1 MRECDREGES
11 GRPIGVGIVGFG
23 SIGQVHAVALEQCPA
38 ARVVAVARRH
48 RDEAVA
54 ARFPRVAWYTD
65 YRALLRRD
73 DIAVVAICTPN
84 GDHAKQ
90 TLDALAAGKHVV
102 VEKPLAL
109 SLADG
114 ERVVDEARTRGRL
127 LAVMSQRR
135 LEPQNRY
142 LKALLDAGTLGTP
155 VLGEALV
162 RWYRDRRYYDSAPWR
177 GSRALDGGVLPNQ
190 AIHAID
196 LLRWFLGPVESV
208 TGFAASRARYTE
220 AADTGV
226 AALRFASGALGVIA
240 ATAVAP
246 PGLPAEVNLFFARG
260 QVAIHDA
267 AVARWEVPDVPPP
280 PGEAVGSGRSDP
292 AAIGIL
298 GHLRQWRD
306 ILAALRERRDPLVTG
321 VDGLAT
327 LAVILAIEE
336 SDRTGQL
343 VHLHQ
348 SRRERLT
355 SRFGGTPHGR
365 EHGNARG
372 SLA

>member
-1 MRECDREGES
+1 MREPDREGES
-11 GRPIGVGIVGFG
+11 DSPIGVGIVGFG
-23 SIGQVHAVALEQCPA
+23 SIGQVHAMALEQCPA

-48 RDEAVA
+48 RDAAVA
-54 ARFPRVAWYTD
+54 ARFPRVAWHTD

-73 DIAVVAICTPN
+73 DIEIVAICTPN

-90 TLDALAAGKHVV
+90 ALDALAAGKHVV

-114 ERVVDEARTRGRL
+114 ERVVDEARMRGRH

-162 RWYRDRRYYDSAPWR
+162 RWYRDRHYYDSAPWR
-177 GSRALDGGVLPNQ
+177 GSRMLDGGVLPNQ

-208 TGFAASRARYTE
+208 AGFAATRAGYTE

-226 AALRFASGALGVIA
+226 AALHFTSGALGVIA
-240 ATAVAP
+240 ATAAAP
-246 PGLPAEVNLFFARG
+246 PGLPAELNLFFTRG

-267 AVARWEVPDVPPP
+267 AVARWEVPGVPPP
-280 PGEAVGSGRSDP
+280 PPSEAVGSGRSDP
-292 AAIGIL
+292 AAIGVL

-306 ILAALRERRDPLVTG
+306 ILAALREGRDPSVTG
-321 VDGLAT
+321 TDGLAT
-327 LAVILAIEE
+327 LAVILAIDQ
-336 SDRTGQL
+336 SDRTKRVVRMDQVQGP
-343 VHLHQ
+343 
-348 SRRERLT
+348 RR
-355 SRFGGTPHGR
+355 
-365 EHGNARG
+365 
-372 SLA
+372 